1 MKKRR
6 TYSPWTSTC
15 PAKVG
20 AAAKSYELARNLNTG
35 STGAK
40 ARDDSG
46 DSLLENRISLD
57 L

>member
-1 MKKRR
+1 MEN
-6 TYSPWTSTC
+6 ST
-15 PAKVG
+15 
-20 AAAKSYELARNLNTG
+20 RNLNTG
-35 STGAK
+35 STDAK